1 MDLKLNFWSDW
12 IALLRPELAR
22 MGYTVP
28 ANTDEREVA
37 LLYFNALFRRLPKK
51 PRKIWR
57 SPELQCPAKLQN
69 GLKWLEN
76 KVTSGGDLNP
86 HLSRKTPKLD
96 YDDALLN
103 DWGIFHFHLGTRY
116 ITKGK
121 QTGLVEGTDPV
132 LLARVT
138 DTEFYAVCT
147 GNHQNGWADLNWLE
161 ILHKNWPKSIEQFKQ
176 PQAKALSQVVDR
188 ATVEALRAGQGKKS
202 GKINAPI
209 RLQDGTIYS
218 QFGGGYTSDGRSL
231 VVVMTVNQRVAELR
245 HLEKFV
251 RNNTA
256 MFLDDLKKLGYCE
269 SKPLKGDFVVNDN
282 GWYVF
287 FPDWDYAVKLRATT
301 TRTL

>member
-1 MDLKLNFWSDW
+1 MDLKLDFWSDW

-28 ANTDEREVA
+28 ANTDAREVA
-37 LLYFNALFRRLPKK
+37 LLYFNALFRRIPKT
-51 PRKIWR
+51 PRKVR
-57 SPELQCPAKLQN
+57 KSLELQCPAKLQS

-76 KVTSGGDLNP
+76 KVTCGGDLNP
-86 HLSRKTPKLD
+86 HLSRKSPILD

-103 DWGIFHFHLGTRY
+103 DWGIFHFHLDRRY
-116 ITKGK
+116 ITEGK
-121 QTGLVEGTDPV
+121 RKGLVGGTDPV

-147 GNHQNGWADLNWLE
+147 GIHQNGWADLNWIG
-161 ILHKNWPKSIEQFKQ
+161 ILHSNWPEAIERFKV
-176 PQAKALSQVVDR
+176 PQAKSLTRVVDT
-188 ATVEALRAGQGKKS
+188 ATVRALRAGQG
-202 GKINAPI
+202 GKAGKVNSLI
-209 RLQDGTIYS
+209 RTRDGTIYRP
-218 QFGGGYTSDGRSL
+218 FGGGYTRDGRSI

-251 RNNTA
+251 RKNTA
-256 MFLDDLKKLGYCE
+256 MFLDDLKKLGYSE

-287 FPDWDYAVKLRATT
+287 FPDWDYAVRLRATT